1 VGIFFLANLAMRSL
15 VALLLLIASF
25 SAVAQFNDSTFYHV
39 HLGATGIINKTNET
53 DSYVLRNNF
62 KFGIEKKTISF
73 NSGVSWIF
81 GENQD
86 VITNNDLSAAMD
98 FNLYNKP
105 PSNLYYW
112 GLATYEKSV
121 SLKINDR
128 VQSGLGIGYDIVD
141 RGGNE
146 VIISDGIL
154 YEYSSLHDTPEA
166 GVDTT
171 YSTLRNSFR
180 LKYRIQ
186 FTKGIHLDGTNFL
199 QHSLSDRHDY
209 IIKSQTNLNIKLAS
223 WLNFTAALTYNKLSA
238 TRRENLLFTFGFTAE
253 KYF

>member
-1 VGIFFLANLAMRSL
+1 MKIFVS
-15 VALLLLIASF
+15 LLLFIASLP
-25 SAVAQFNDSTFYHV
+25 AAAQFNDSTFYLI
-39 HLGATGIINKTNET
+39 HLGATGIINKTNDA

-73 NSGVSWIF
+73 NSGVNWIY

-86 VITNNDLSAAMD
+86 IITNNDLSAAMD

-128 VQSGLGIGYDIVD
+128 VQSGLGIGYDVID
-141 RGGNE
+141 RGENE
-146 VIISDGIL
+146 LVISDGIL
-154 YEYSSLHDTPEA
+154 YEYSSLYDAPEA

-171 YSTLRNSFR
+171 YSTFRNSFR
-180 LKYRIQ
+180 VKYKIQ
-186 FTKGIHLDGTNFL
+186 FTKSIHLDGTNFL

-238 TRRENLLFTFGFTAE
+238 TRRENLLATFGFTAE

>member
-1 VGIFFLANLAMRSL
+1 MKLLPVILTFIVSMP
-15 VALLLLIASF
+15 AL
-25 SAVAQFNDSTFYHV
+25 AQFNDTTFHFV
-39 HLGATGIINKTNET
+39 HFGSTGIINKTNET
-53 DSYVLRNNF
+53 SSYVLKNNF
-62 KFGIEKKTISF
+62 KFSIEKKTISF
-73 NSGVSWIF
+73 NSGVNWIF

-86 VITNNDLSAAMD
+86 VITNNDLSASMD

-128 VQSGLGIGYDIVD
+128 FQGGLGLGYDVID
-141 RGGNE
+141 RGENE
-146 VIISDGIL
+146 LVISDGIL
-154 YEYSSLHDTPEA
+154 YEYSSLFDTPEP
-166 GVDTT
+166 GLD
-171 YSTLRNSFR
+171 STNTILRNSFR
-180 LKYRIQ
+180 IKYKVL
-186 FTKGIHLDGTNFL
+186 FTEGISLEGTNFL

-238 TRRENLLFTFGFTAE
+238 TKRENLLVTFGFTAE

>member
-1 VGIFFLANLAMRSL
+1 MKIILS
-15 VALLLLIASF
+15 LLLF
-25 SAVAQFNDSTFYHV
+25 TAVMPATAQFNDSTFYHV
-39 HLGATGIINKTNET
+39 HLGATGIINKTNDV

-73 NSGVSWIF
+73 NSGISWIF
-81 GENQD
+81 GENQK
-86 VITNNDLSAAMD
+86 VVTNNDISAAMD

-105 PSNLYYW
+105 PSRLYYW

-128 VQSGLGIGYDIVD
+128 FQSGLGLGYDIVD

-146 VIISDGIL
+146 VVLSDGIV
-154 YEYSSLHDTPEA
+154 YEYSSLYDTPEA
-166 GVDTT
+166 GLDTT
-171 YSTLRNSFR
+171 YSILRNSFR

-186 FTKGIHLDGTNFL
+186 FTKSIHLDGTNFL

-209 IIKSQTNLNIKLAS
+209 IIKSQTNLNLRLAS
-223 WLNFTAALTYNKLSA
+223 WLNFTASLTYNKLSA
-238 TRRENLLFTFGFTAE
+238 TRRENLLATFGFTAE